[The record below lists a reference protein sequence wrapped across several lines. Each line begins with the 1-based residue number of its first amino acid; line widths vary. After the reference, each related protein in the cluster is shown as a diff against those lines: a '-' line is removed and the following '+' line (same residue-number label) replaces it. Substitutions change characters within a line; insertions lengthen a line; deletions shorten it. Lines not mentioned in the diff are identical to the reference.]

1 MSSTF
6 FDAFGTPAG
15 KNSAKAAFLS
25 LIPGLGQL
33 YNGEK
38 RKGILFLDA
47 TIVNVLLLLL
57 IVFNQPTVGAITE
70 MCQHFHVKANVSVLD
85 AVRCAHFGSPASV
98 VLFTL
103 MGLFVA
109 YAVIDAYFFDVRTA
123 KQMKIKYPSQLIGL
137 TETSSGVYLAHFAL
151 LMACLI
157 GAACF
162 SGKRPIERNYTVIE
176 FIPEQA
182 ETALK
187 PPVDTTRQSE
197 RDSIDS
203 GRHDDWR
210 DIIAPESASDP
221 VAPSTASAAAPNP
234 NETRPQ
240 PAIDPIPGAPQ
251 PNLRQLAAMTT
262 PTLATTPVPS
272 KLSASRPMAGDP
284 NPKQATAAPVQ
295 YISGTQSNPTPQ
307 AVRPTTA
314 KSENMAPD
322 GATSAGSTPDVVKN
336 PTTPSKGGTVA
347 APGMVATLKHP
358 SSVDTA
364 TPVAVLAGGSPS
376 GTSRSDTSPMPTVQP
391 GHGTTMTGE
400 NDNVIAP
407 VSNDR
412 GVLGN
417 TNPNAVDGPDS
428 VASVAVNPD
437 FSAYMNQLQRIIKK
451 HWYPPRDGSSNAS
464 VIFELRKDGSM
475 NDLRISQTSN
485 NNTVDA
491 AALTAIRNAQPYFPV
506 LPKSAPDAVDIEF
519 TFEYNNMVRT
529 WKGENQY

>member
-6 FDAFGTPAG
+6 FDAFGKTAG
-15 KNSAKAAFLS
+15 KNPAKAAFLS
-25 LIPGLGQL
+25 IIPGLGQL

-38 RKGILFLDA
+38 RKGLLFLDA
-47 TIVNVLLLLL
+47 TIVNFLLLLL
-57 IVFNQPTVGAITE
+57 IVFNEPIVRTITE
-70 MCQHFHVKANVSVLD
+70 MCSHFHVKANVSVLD
-85 AVRCAHFGSPASV
+85 AVRYAHFGSPASW

-103 MGLFVA
+103 MALFGA
-109 YAVIDAYFFDVRTA
+109 YALLDAYFFDVRTA
-123 KQMKIKYPSQLIGL
+123 KQMQIKYPSQLIGL

-151 LMACLI
+151 LMACLVM
-157 GAACF
+157 AACF

-187 PPVDTTRQSE
+187 PPSDTTRQSE

-210 DIIAPESASDP
+210 EIIAPESASDP

-234 NETRPQ
+234 SNTRPQ
-240 PAIDPIPGAPQ
+240 PAIDPLPGAPQ
-251 PNLRQLAAMTT
+251 PNMQQLAAVTT
-262 PTLATTPVPS
+262 PTLSTTPVPS
-272 KLSASRPMAGDP
+272 NLSDTRPTAGDP
-284 NPKQATAAPVQ
+284 NPKQATAALIQ
-295 YISGTQSNPTPQ
+295 YISGDKNNPTPQ
-307 AVRPTTA
+307 AVRPTTS
-314 KSENMAPD
+314 KSNDTAPD
-322 GATSAGSTPDVVKN
+322 GATSGGSTPDTVKN
-336 PTTPSKGGTVA
+336 PKAPSKGGTIA

-358 SSVDTA
+358 SSVDSA

-417 TNPNAVDGPDS
+417 TNPNSVDGPDS

-437 FSAYMNQLQRIIKK
+437 FSAYMSQLQRIIKK

-485 NNTVDA
+485 SNSVDA
-491 AALTAIRNAQPYFPV
+491 AALAAIRNAQPFFPV
-506 LPKSAPDAVDIEF
+506 LPKSAPEAVDIEF
-519 TFEYNNMVRT
+519 TFEYNNTVRT
-529 WKGENQY
+529 WRAEYQY